1 MSPALARKPVQAL
14 ISSIG
19 LSLSSQTEEDTLI
32 FENIDLTTNQA
43 KFKPTIVK
51 MIYRTN
57 PSITSSSDISLSK
70 IPTLR
75 DRDNYAE
82 WAREI
87 RYPLKAANAWEF
99 TSGERKIPDIPP
111 YPYDM
116 PKRPTDLIQRR
127 R

>member
-1 MSPALARKPVQAL
+1 M
-14 ISSIG
+14 
-19 LSLSSQTEEDTLI
+19 T
-32 FENIDLTTNQA
+32 
-43 KFKPTIVK
+43 
-51 MIYRTN
+51 YRTN
-57 PSITSSSDISLSK
+57 PSIPSSSGVSLSK

-75 DRDNYAE
+75 GRDNYAE

-116 PKRPTDLIQRR
+116 PKRPTDLIQRWRQEYNQELTDHR
-127 R
+127 RNINNNETKHSNGVYIIIFLA

>member
-1 MSPALARKPVQAL
+1 M
-14 ISSIG
+14 
-19 LSLSSQTEEDTLI
+19 T
-32 FENIDLTTNQA
+32 
-43 KFKPTIVK
+43 
-51 MIYRTN
+51 YRTN
-57 PSITSSSDISLSK
+57 PSITSSSGISLSK

-75 DRDNYAE
+75 GRDNYAE

-99 TSGERKIPDIPP
+99 TSGERKMPDIPP

-127 R
+127 RQEYNAWAEKI